1 MYIELI
7 LKNYFLLRGFLRLK
21 IGFMT
26 DVENLEK
33 MIADVFG
40 VEKKIRNKN
49 NTNRCIEPLN
59 LANGQKINFFAYNF
73 MNRLSRLNEKFKGNQ
88 QDIRNICEK
97 VKNIGETHNS
107 QWAGPYSELV
117 ALDFYSQFSEF
128 FDVSYIN
135 ILGINQHKNSIP
147 AKIGQKEVIDI
158 DLCLHLKN
166 LDIFTDVKSFNCIH
180 MNILD
185 EIFTKV
191 EKYAS
196 ETLGKLILVGVD
208 NLSSIDYREVKNH
221 LGYEKNKIFQALKL
235 AVRES
240 RRNLDYESSDGIKF
254 NFKIEYSNILSTVK
268 EYSPFAMAEAYKYKF
283 LDYGNK
289 LVDDEYSVITIVKNP
304 WFNEETVD
312 FGDFNN
318 LFYRSLSRRTFMELF
333 KMNNAAREFSP
344 SYSQSDLKVSDISK
358 SLAGIIFIDDKSAY
372 TKSRENLYEAYFY
385 LNPNYA
391 NLEPLT
397 IRKIEKYFH
406 NSFLPQIKDFDD
418 FKWDNY

>member
-1 MYIELI
+1 
-7 LKNYFLLRGFLRLK
+7 
-21 IGFMT
+21 MT

-33 MIADVFG
+33 MIADVFW
-40 VEKKIRNKN
+40 VEKKIKNKN
-49 NTNRCIEPLN
+49 NTNRCIQPLN
-59 LANGQKINFFAYNF
+59 LDNGQKISFFAYNF
-73 MNRLSRLNEKFKGNQ
+73 MNRLSRLNEKFKGSSE
-88 QDIRNICEK
+88 DIRNICEK

-117 ALDFYSQFSEF
+117 ALDFYTQFSEF

-135 ILGINQHKNSIP
+135 ILDIRQHKKSIP
-147 AKIGQKEVIDI
+147 AKIGQKELIDI

-166 LDIFTDVKSFNCIH
+166 MDIFTDVKSFNCIH

-185 EIFTKV
+185 EIFKKV
-191 EKYAS
+191 EKYAL

-208 NLSSIDYREVKNH
+208 NLSSLDYMEVKNH
-221 LGYEKNKIFQALKL
+221 LGYEKNKIFQALKI
-235 AVRES
+235 AVKEN
-240 RRNLDYESSDGIKF
+240 RRNVNYESKDGIKF
-254 NFKIEYSNILSTVK
+254 NFKIEYSNMLSTVK
-268 EYSPFAMAEAYKYKF
+268 DYSPFAMAEAYKYKF

-289 LVDDEYSVITIVKNP
+289 LIDNEYSVITIVKNP

-333 KMNNAAREFSP
+333 KMDNFAREVSNF
-344 SYSQSDLKVSDISK
+344 YSQSDLSVSDISK
-358 SLAGIIFIDDKSAY
+358 SLAGIVFIDDNSAY
-372 TKSRENLYEAYFY
+372 TKSRENLYDAYFY

-391 NLEPLT
+391 NKEPLT
-397 IRKIEKYFH
+397 IRKIEKFFH
-406 NSFLPQIKDFDD
+406 NSFLSQIKDFDD